1 MNPVAW
7 RSVHREGPS
16 VVALGNFDG
25 VHLGHRRLLQSLVD
39 EGAASGLKPVLV
51 TFEPHPRFFFKPKE
65 APALLTTPREKA
77 SLLSEWPIEILPL
90 AFDADLAGLEASE
103 FIDLFLKQRLQGK
116 RFLLG
121 HDHRFGK
128 GAKGDAALVQR
139 HVSDP
144 ARDVLILEPF
154 RLDGETVSSSAIRA
168 HLEAGRIEQANRL
181 LGRSFSY
188 SGKVIKGDGRGR
200 QLGFPTANL
209 DLGYPWK
216 VMVALGVY
224 GGWAKAEGKE
234 YPAIANIGRHPT
246 FGGDAVNIEVHV
258 LDFDGNLYD
267 GELRFDLEFAV
278 RPEKRFPSVDALKA
292 QIGEDIALV
301 RERLSKNPQ
310 IRP

>member
-7 RSVHREGPS
+7 RGVHREGPS

-25 VHLGHRRLLQSLVD
+25 VHLGHRRLLESLVA

-51 TFEPHPRFFFKPKE
+51 TFEPHPRFYFKPQE
-65 APALLTTPREKA
+65 APALLTTPREKMA
-77 SLLSEWPIEILPL
+77 LLSQWPIEILPL
-90 AFDADLAGLEASE
+90 AFDADLAGLEAAD
-103 FIDLFLKQRLQGK
+103 FIDLFLKERLQGK

-128 GAKGDAALVQR
+128 GAKGDASLVQR

-181 LGRSFSY
+181 LGRCFSY
-188 SGKVIKGDGRGR
+188 SGKVVKGEERGR
-200 QLGFPTANL
+200 LLGFPTANL
-209 DLGYPWK
+209 DIGYPWK
-216 VMVALGVY
+216 VMVAFGVY
-224 GGWAKAEGKE
+224 GGRAFAEGKE

-246 FGGDAVNIEVHV
+246 FGGDVVNIEVHV
-258 LDFDGNLYD
+258 LDFTGNLYGAD
-267 GELRFDLEFAV
+267 FRFDLEFAV
-278 RPEKRFPSVDALKA
+278 RPEKRFPSVEALKA
-292 QIGEDIALV
+292 QIGEDIASV
-301 RERLSKNPQ
+301 RARMAANPQ
-310 IRP
+310 NRP